1 VVLFVWL
8 EDAYFDVDGYLNF
21 LAVGLAK
28 SEQKENQQTSIN
40 IHTKTLKETITP
52 QNRTTTSG
60 RHQHTSIKS
69 DQRKPGIRREG
80 DNLAFV
86 IGNGRTGTN
95 WLGSIL
101 LSHSNVTGA
110 NERQPEFS
118 LVTNLALR
126 IPLLDSKQYSQQL
139 NKVINQYRSR
149 SESTRT
155 QTRMLYHSDK
165 SHPSIWFAQDLLRN
179 FPGAKFLGIERCV
192 YPTVASCVRHHGV
205 SAWFRHQDLLSTPN
219 AFLGITQSNLQM
231 FPVFPLHVQCALR
244 WASHQQ
250 QYQHLVPTLRDSF
263 FLTDYRQLALHQT
276 EELQRLQDFLG
287 LAAPFHQPPVPH
299 YDPIKW
305 KTSITHQ
312 QRIQIDEEL
321 EQSGWPQSFVQ
332 KYCHPSEL

>member
-1 VVLFVWL
+1 VVLFVCL
-8 EDAYFDVDGYLNF
+8 EDAYFDANGYFNF
-21 LAVGLAK
+21 LAEGFAK

-40 IHTKTLKETITP
+40 INTKTLKETITP

-60 RHQHTSIKS
+60 RHQHTNTSI
-69 DQRKPGIRREG
+69 GIRREG

-126 IPLLDSKQYSQQL
+126 MPLLDSKQYSQQL

-179 FPGAKFLGIERCV
+179 FWG
-192 YPTVASCVRHHGV
+192 
-205 SAWFRHQDLLSTPN
+205 
-219 AFLGITQSNLQM
+219 
-231 FPVFPLHVQCALR
+231 
-244 WASHQQ
+244 
-250 QYQHLVPTLRDSF
+250 LRDACI
-263 FLTDYRQLALHQT
+263 QP
-276 EELQRLQDFLG
+276 LQVAFVTMESVPG
-287 LAAPFHQPPVPH
+287 SAAKTCCRR
-299 YDPIKW
+299 PI
-305 KTSITHQ
+305 
-312 QRIQIDEEL
+312 
-321 EQSGWPQSFVQ
+321 
-332 KYCHPSEL
+332 PSWA